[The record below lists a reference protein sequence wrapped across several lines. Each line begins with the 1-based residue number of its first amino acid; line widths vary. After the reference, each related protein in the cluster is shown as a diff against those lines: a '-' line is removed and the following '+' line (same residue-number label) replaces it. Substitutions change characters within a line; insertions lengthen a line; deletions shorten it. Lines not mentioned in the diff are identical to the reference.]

1 MALTNELDL
10 VTQFELQINMQI
22 AIPYMQIRGGSSK
35 GVFFNAKDLPSNEE
49 KREKVILAAMEGV
62 GIGDPRQVDGLG
74 GADSLTAKVGIV
86 SPPTKQVADIDYLF
100 MQVVIGERR
109 LSTSQNC
116 GNILAGVIP
125 YAIESGIIKAS
136 HPTTTATIHMLN
148 SGGLCEVTVQTPNG
162 QLMIEGDAK
171 VDGVL
176 GTGAP
181 IICNYLDIAGANC
194 GALLPTGNVIDIID
208 GIEVS
213 CMDNGMPVV
222 NIRATDLGISG
233 YESKAALDANEDLKK
248 RLESIRLQIGP
259 KMNLGDVS
267 QKTVPK
273 MSILSPARNG
283 GLVNTRTF
291 IPHVCHAAIG
301 VLGAVSAATG
311 CIIPGSVAEG
321 IANVPTD
328 LSALSV
334 EHPSGQ
340 FSVSLE
346 AKFQGKELVVGKSG
360 TVRTARIISKGEV
373 YIPRLA

>member
-1 MALTNELDL
+1 
-10 VTQFELQINMQI
+10 MQT

-35 GVFFNAKDLPSNEE
+35 GVFFNAKDLPTNEA
-49 KREKVILAAMEGV
+49 KRDQVILAAMEGV

-74 GADSLTAKVGIV
+74 GADSLTAKVGII
-86 SPPTKQVADIDYLF
+86 SPPTKKAAHLDYLF
-100 MQVVIGERR
+100 MQVVIGEGR

-116 GNILAGVIP
+116 GNILSGVLP
-125 YAIESGIIKAS
+125 YAIESGLIKAT

-148 SGGLCEVTVQTPNG
+148 SGGLCEVTVQTPNRE
-162 QLMIEGDAK
+162 LAYRGDAK

-194 GALLPTGNVIDIID
+194 GALLPTGKVIDIID

-213 CMDNGMPVV
+213 CVDNGMPVV

-233 YESKAALDANEDLKK
+233 YESKAELDADEDLKK
-248 RLESIRLQIGP
+248 DIESIRLQAGRL
-259 KMNLGDVS
+259 MNLGDVS

-273 MSILSPARNG
+273 MSLISPPKNG

-311 CIIPGSVAEG
+311 CLIPGSVAEG
-321 IANVPTD
+321 IVD
-328 LSALSV
+328 SSADFNTLAV
-334 EHPSGQ
+334 EHPLGQ

-346 AKFQGKELVVGKSG
+346 AHFQGEELVIGKSG

-373 YIPRLA
+373 YIPSQM

>member
-1 MALTNELDL
+1 
-10 VTQFELQINMQI
+10 MQT

-35 GVFFNAKDLPSNEE
+35 GVFFNAKDLPTNEE
-49 KREKVILAAMEGV
+49 KRDKVILAAMEGV

-74 GADSLTAKVGIV
+74 GADSLTAKVGII
-86 SPPTKQVADIDYLF
+86 SPPTKKAAHLDYLF
-100 MQVVIGERR
+100 MQVVIGEGR

-116 GNILAGVIP
+116 GNILSGVLP
-125 YAIESGIIKAS
+125 YAIESGLIKAT
-136 HPTTTATIHMLN
+136 HPTTTATIQMLN
-148 SGGLCEVTVQTPNG
+148 SGGLCEVTVQTPSG
-162 QLMIEGDAK
+162 KLVFAGDAK
-171 VDGVL
+171 VDGVM

-194 GALLPTGNVIDIID
+194 GALLPTGKVIDVID

-213 CMDNGMPVV
+213 CVDNGMPVV

-233 YESKAALDANEDLKK
+233 YESKAELDADEDLKK
-248 RLESIRLQIGP
+248 DLESIRVQAGRL
-259 KMNLGDVS
+259 MNLGDVL

-273 MSILSPARNG
+273 MSLISPPKNG

-311 CIIPGSVAEG
+311 CLIPGSVAEG
-321 IANVPTD
+321 IADIPTD
-328 LSALSV
+328 FNALAV
-334 EHPSGQ
+334 EHPLGQ

-346 AKFQGKELVVGKSG
+346 AYFQGEELIIGKSG

-373 YIPRLA
+373 YIPNH

>member
-1 MALTNELDL
+1 
-10 VTQFELQINMQI
+10 MQRS
-22 AIPYMQIRGGSSK
+22 IPYMQIRGGSSK
-35 GVFFNAKDLPSNEE
+35 GVFFNAKDLPTDEIE
-49 KREKVILAAMEGV
+49 RDKIILAAMEGV
-62 GIGDPRQVDGLG
+62 GFGDPRQVDGLG

-86 SPPTKQVADIDYLF
+86 SPPTKEGVDIDYLF
-100 MQVVIGERR
+100 MQVVIGEGR

-125 YAIESGIIKAS
+125 YAIESGLIKSS

-162 QLMIEGDAK
+162 KLMVEGDAK

-181 IICNYLDIAGANC
+181 IICNYLGIAGANC
-194 GALLPTGNVIDIID
+194 GALLPTGNSIDIIED
-208 GIEVS
+208 IEVT
-213 CMDNGMPVV
+213 CVDNGMPVV

-233 YESKAALDANEDLKK
+233 YESKAELDADEDLKK
-248 RLESIRLQIGP
+248 DIESIRLQAGRL
-259 KMNLGDVS
+259 MNLGDVS
-267 QKTVPK
+267 KKTVPK
-273 MSILSPARNG
+273 ISLISPAKNG

-311 CIIPGSVAEG
+311 CIIPGSVAQG
-321 IANVPTD
+321 FATIPAD

-340 FSVSLE
+340 FLVSLE
-346 AKFQGKELVVGKSG
+346 ANFNGKELVVGKSG

-373 YIPRLA
+373 FIPRLP

>member
-1 MALTNELDL
+1 L
-10 VTQFELQINMQI
+10 
-22 AIPYMQIRGGSSK
+22 S
-35 GVFFNAKDLPSNEE
+35 GVL
-49 KREKVILAAMEGV
+49 
-62 GIGDPRQVDGLG
+62 
-74 GADSLTAKVGIV
+74 
-86 SPPTKQVADIDYLF
+86 
-100 MQVVIGERR
+100 
-109 LSTSQNC
+109 
-116 GNILAGVIP
+116 P
-125 YAIESGIIKAS
+125 YAIESGLIKAT

-162 QLMIEGDAK
+162 KLTHKGNAK

-194 GALLPTGNVIDIID
+194 GALLPTGKAIDIID

-213 CMDNGMPVV
+213 CVDNGMPVV

-233 YESKAALDANEDLKK
+233 YESKAELDADEDLKK
-248 RLESIRLQIGP
+248 DLESIRIQAGRL
-259 KMNLGDVS
+259 MNLGDVS

-273 MSILSPARNG
+273 MSLISPPKNG

-311 CIIPGSVAEG
+311 CLIPGSVAEVF
-321 IANVPTD
+321 ANVPD
-328 LSALSV
+328 DFSALSV

-346 AKFQGKELVVGKSG
+346 AEFHGKELVIGKSG
-360 TVRTARIISKGEV
+360 TLRTARIISKGEV
-373 YIPRLA
+373 YIPNLV